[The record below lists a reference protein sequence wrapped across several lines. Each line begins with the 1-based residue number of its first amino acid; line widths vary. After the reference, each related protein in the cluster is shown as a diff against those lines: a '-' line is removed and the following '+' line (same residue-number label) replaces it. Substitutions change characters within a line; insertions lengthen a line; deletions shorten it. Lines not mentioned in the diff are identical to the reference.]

1 MYIRQ
6 ISIFLEN
13 RSGTLADVTDFL
25 YQNQVNLRSLSIADT
40 ADFGILRIIVDKP
53 EETLAL
59 LKKADYP
66 CTITDMLA
74 IQMTDEPGSMAKI
87 IRLLADHDI
96 SIEYAY
102 AFTTAKAG
110 TAITVVRVG
119 DNAAAENVLK
129 DTPFKS
135 VGQEILENS

>member
-6 ISIFLEN
+6 VSIFLAN
-13 RSGTLADVTDFL
+13 KSGTLAEVTDFL
-25 YQNQVNLRSLSIADT
+25 YQHNVNLRALCIADT

-59 LKKADYP
+59 LKEAQYA

-74 IQMTDEPGSMAKI
+74 VKIDDVPGSMAGVV
-87 IRLLADHDI
+87 RALADNDI

-102 AFTTAKAG
+102 GFTTARKG
-110 TAITVVRVG
+110 TAINILRVEN
-119 DNAAAENVLK
+119 NAAAEFVLK
-129 DTPFKS
+129 NTPYQT
-135 VGQEILENS
+135 VGPEVLDA

>member
-13 RSGTLADVTDFL
+13 RSGTLAEVTDFL
-25 YQNQVNLRSLSIADT
+25 YHQ
-40 ADFGILRIIVDKP
+40 
-53 EETLAL
+53 ETLAL
-59 LKKADYP
+59 LKQAQFT

-74 IQMTDEPGSMAKI
+74 IQMDDRPGSMAKV
-87 IRLLADHDI
+87 IRLLADADI

-102 AFTTAKAG
+102 AFTTARAG
-110 TAITVVRVG
+110 TAITIVRVEN
-119 DNAAAENVLK
+119 NAAAEFVLK

-135 VGQEILENS
+135 VGPEILDT